1 MMDNKSKHMKANSIF
16 LKTFIIKLLLLVA
29 NTSYAQDTAIYLMGG
44 HAHLGNGKVV
54 ENSLICIEKGEIT
67 MVADA
72 TLIKIN
78 LQGKKVIDIYGKH
91 VYPGIIAANT
101 TIGLDE
107 VEAVRA
113 TEDYYEVG
121 EFHPS
126 VRALIAFNTDS
137 KVLPTLTT
145 NGILVAQ
152 TTPQG
157 GYISGSSSIMNLS
170 GWNWEDAQLKADDG
184 IHLWWPRKVAGSDGS
199 FKDYEAA
206 VDMIEKY
213 VVDAK
218 AYLAANM
225 ANKNLGFE
233 AMKPLFSNAAKLYV
247 HVNNAMEIIDMVAFC
262 DEHQLTP
269 IVYGGAEA
277 YIVADLL
284 KSHKIP
290 VILSNVHDLP
300 PRPGADVDLPYKMP
314 KILKEKGVMF
324 GLSCEGFWQTRN
336 LPFFAG
342 TAAAYGLTKEEALQ
356 AITGDMAKILGIDAT
371 VGTLEQGKKATL
383 FVSEGDA
390 LDMKSS
396 KILKIFIQGKEINP
410 ENFQTELYHK
420 YHEKYGF

>member
-1 MMDNKSKHMKANSIF
+1 MKANS
-16 LKTFIIKLLLLVA
+16 TFIKSFIFNVLLVIV
-29 NTSYAQDTAIYLMGG
+29 TSSYGQDTAIYLMGG
-44 HAHLGNGKVV
+44 YAHLGNGKVI
-54 ENSLICIEKGEIT
+54 ENTLICLEKGAIT

-157 GYISGSSSIMNLS
+157 GYISGSSSIMHLN

-184 IHLWWPRKVAGSDGS
+184 IHLWWPGKVAGSDGS

-206 VDMIEKY
+206 VSKIEKY
-213 VVDAK
+213 MVDAK
-218 AYLAANM
+218 AYLTANM
-225 ANKNLGFE
+225 ANMNLGFE
-233 AMKPLFSNAAKLYV
+233 AMKPIFSDVAKLYV
-247 HVNNAMEIIDMVAFC
+247 HVNNAKEIIDMVAFC
-262 DEHQLTP
+262 DKQDLKP
-269 IVYGGAEA
+269 IIYGGAEA
-277 YIVADLL
+277 YLVADLL
-284 KSHKIP
+284 KTHNIP
-290 VILSNVHDLP
+290 VVLSNVHDLP

-314 KILKEKGVMF
+314 KILKEKGVLF

-371 VGTLEQGKKATL
+371 VGTLEQGKEATL
-383 FVSEGDA
+383 FVSEGDV
-390 LDMKSS
+390 LNMKTS
-396 KILKIFIQGKEINP
+396 KILKIFMQGEEINP

-420 YHEKYGF
+420 YQEKYGF